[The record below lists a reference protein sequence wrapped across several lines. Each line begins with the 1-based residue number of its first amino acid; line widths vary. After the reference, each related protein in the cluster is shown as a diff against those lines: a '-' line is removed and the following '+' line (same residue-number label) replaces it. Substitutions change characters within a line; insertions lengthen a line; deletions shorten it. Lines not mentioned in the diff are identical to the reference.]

1 MRAWRLHCFLGVVT
15 LLSGCSGLQQ
25 DRTINWS
32 ASKLYQAAKADMNGG
47 RYTGAINYYSKFLSR
62 YPYGRLAQQ
71 SMLDLAYSYYRSD
84 ESDKALAQL
93 DQFIHIY
100 PRHPYIDYA
109 LYMKGV
115 VEYEKNVSFF
125 DRFMPTNL
133 AQTDPQ
139 ASRKAFLAFAK
150 LVREHPNSE
159 YAADARYRM
168 VFLRNILGEHE
179 LSVADYYLRNG
190 SYVAAVARAK
200 SVLENYQSTP
210 SAPYALAIM
219 VRGYRELNEEILS
232 QDAMRVLQ
240 ANFADRLNDA
250 EIRRYLN
257 GDIAK
262 QRSLWERYNAK
273 PKI

>member
-1 MRAWRLHCFLGVVT
+1 MRTLRLCCFLSVVT
-15 LLSGCSGLQQ
+15 ILSGCSGLQQ
-25 DRTINWS
+25 DHTINWS
-32 ASKLYQAAKADMNGG
+32 AGKLYQAARSDMAGG
-47 RYTGAINYYSKFLSR
+47 RYTGAIDYYNKFLSR
-62 YPYGRLAQQ
+62 YPYGKLAQQ

-84 ESDKALAQL
+84 ESDKALDQL

-133 AQTDPQ
+133 AQTDPE
-139 ASRKAFLAFAK
+139 ASRKAFLAFAR
-150 LVREHPNSE
+150 LVKEYPDSE
-159 YAADARYRM
+159 YAEDARYRM

-179 LSVADYYLRNG
+179 LSVADYYLRSG
-190 SYVAAVARAK
+190 AYVAAVGRAK

-210 SAPYALAIM
+210 STPYALAIM
-219 VRGYRELNEEILS
+219 VRGYRELNEELLS

-240 ANFADRLNDA
+240 ANFADQLNDP
-250 EIRRYLN
+250 EIRRYLKGN
-257 GDIAK
+257 IAA
-262 QRSLWERYNAK
+262 QRNLWQRYNAR
-273 PKI
+273 PKV

>member
-47 RYTGAINYYSKFLSR
+47 RYTGAIDYYSKFLSR

-125 DRFMPTNL
+125 DRFMPTNFS
-133 AQTDPQ
+133 QTDPQ

-159 YAADARYRM
+159 YAEDARYRM

-240 ANFADRLNDA
+240 VNFADRLNDA
-250 EIRRYLN
+250 EIRRYLS